1 LSRTGP
7 NTILLVEDEDTLRL
21 SMEIKLKV
29 DNRYGVVSCATGEEA
44 IELLKEHKF
53 DIVLL
58 DYRLPGISGLDVLK
72 WMHNEKILTPV
83 IVLSGIE
90 PGSIP
95 LDAMRFGAYQYI
107 KKHNLDF
114 EVLLLDIESVYERY
128 LYRMELLR
136 KEKEDFAQHQ
146 HQLEMDTLRSYQD
159 NVTSIGKFVVD
170 GLTSIKR
177 KMEHARTRLTSPA
190 DGNSEPS
197 EPGFEELL
205 KDIDMILSG
214 VQSMVNLSS
223 FVAKKLNGFDTS
235 GGIKEK

>member
-1 LSRTGP
+1 LSHTGP

-83 IVLSGIE
+83 IILSGIE

-136 KEKEDFAQHQ
+136 KEKEDFAQRQ
-146 HQLEMDTLRSYQD
+146 KQEEMNTLRIYQD
-159 NVTSIGKFVVD
+159 NVTSVGNFVVD
-170 GLTSIKR
+170 GLTSIRLKI
-177 KMEHARTRLTSPA
+177 EHTRTHLTSPREE
-190 DGNSEPS
+190 NKEQSETD
-197 EPGFEELL
+197 FEELM
-205 KDIDMILSG
+205 KDIDLILSG
-214 VQSMVNLSS
+214 VQSMVNLST

>member
-1 LSRTGP
+1 LSHTGP
-7 NTILLVEDEDTLRL
+7 NTILLVEDEDSLRL

-44 IELLKEHKF
+44 IELLKENKF

-58 DYRLPGISGLDVLK
+58 DYRLPGISGLEVLK
-72 WMHNEKILTPV
+72 WMHNKKILTPV
-83 IVLSGIE
+83 IILSGIE

-136 KEKEDFAQHQ
+136 KEKEDFAQRQ
-146 HQLEMDTLRSYQD
+146 KQEEMNTLRMYQD
-159 NVTSIGKFVVD
+159 NVTSVGKFVVD
-170 GLTSIKR
+170 GLTSIRR
-177 KMEHARTRLTSPA
+177 KIEHNRAYLTSAA
-190 DGNSEPS
+190 DENRESSET
-197 EPGFEELL
+197 GFEELI
-205 KDIDMILSG
+205 KDIDLILSG
-214 VQSMVNLSS
+214 VQSMVNLST
-223 FVAKKLNGFDTS
+223 FVAKKLDGFDTS
-235 GGIKEK
+235 AGIKDK